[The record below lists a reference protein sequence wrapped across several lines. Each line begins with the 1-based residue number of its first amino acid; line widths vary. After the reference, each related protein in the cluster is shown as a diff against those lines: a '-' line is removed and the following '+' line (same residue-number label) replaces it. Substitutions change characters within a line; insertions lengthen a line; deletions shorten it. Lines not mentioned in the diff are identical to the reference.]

1 MSTALATVAGIAVL
15 AAAGFLPVLATVG
28 LRWCAVPLAPLAG
41 TVVAGLA
48 ATASLSFGG
57 SLLDWFLG
65 LAAGAVVVVCA
76 VFVVRPDLG
85 IRAGPR
91 RRGRDVPD
99 LVAGAVGFGL
109 VVLACAW
116 SLRGLRTPT
125 VGFDARA
132 LWVMRPGWFLQ
143 SHRQLLIDMRVKGLV
158 LNQSAYPPL
167 LSAAVAVV
175 WKVTGI
181 HTARLGVTT
190 VAVLDACVLAA
201 AALAVLQVART
212 AASRVARRW
221 IPLAVG
227 VAAAVLLVVVA
238 AGVTEPFLT
247 NGYADP
253 LWSLAAVGAV
263 AYGLQLRDEP
273 SARSAA
279 VILVLVAGMT
289 KNEGFATSVALVVLI
304 AARAVGR
311 PGRHRTPGRWVAPVV
326 VAVGELAL
334 LAWWPE
340 LMKVI
345 HARGATTAFSLSQDI
360 AHRSDAVAHGMSPYL
375 HVLVVALAVSVAGA
389 AVLRQVRRDS
399 EVGNDLWAWLALAFG
414 LVALGGALVTGSGAI
429 GPWILTTVHRI
440 TEYPCLQG
448 WWIVAVWAV
457 VAAAGLAGP
466 APRSPGRRRAG
477 LGGDPDE
484 RGRPRGSAE
493 VTLLER
499 RERGPLDDPTRT
511 DGSGPEGRHAGCR
524 GWRSLLAGAIAYLA
538 LSVGVWWN
546 IWSTH
551 PTSTTTCGCGDTSLF
566 TWFLE
571 WPAFAISHGL
581 NPLYSTYM
589 FHPTGVNLLSNT
601 AEVGVGVLL
610 APVTWLFGPVATLNV
625 ALTLSPFLSALA
637 AYVLARRFVSWAP
650 AAFAAGLLYG
660 FSPFVLTSLSDAH
673 LMLGL
678 APVPPLIVLCLDE
691 MVVRQRWRPVAVGL
705 ALGLLATVQFFI
717 GTEVL
722 VIAASMAAVGLV
734 LVLAAGL
741 TAWRTLRARL
751 PYVLRCA
758 VWTVVTSVVLLA
770 YPAWFALAGPAHL
783 SGSIW
788 GNGGILNLGG
798 SVTRNFLHAAAPD
811 PKVTALAHQLG
822 GTRDRSSPRSSSGG
836 GCWPSSSSGW
846 SSGTGT
852 AGCGSS
858 ASSAWWPCSCR

>member
-1 MSTALATVAGIAVL
+1 
-15 AAAGFLPVLATVG
+15 
-28 LRWCAVPLAPLAG
+28 
-41 TVVAGLA
+41 
-48 ATASLSFGG
+48 
-57 SLLDWFLG
+57 
-65 LAAGAVVVVCA
+65 
-76 VFVVRPDLG
+76 
-85 IRAGPR
+85 
-91 RRGRDVPD
+91 
-99 LVAGAVGFGL
+99 
-109 VVLACAW
+109 
-116 SLRGLRTPT
+116 
-125 VGFDARA
+125 
-132 LWVMRPGWFLQ
+132 
-143 SHRQLLIDMRVKGLV
+143 
-158 LNQSAYPPL
+158 
-167 LSAAVAVV
+167 
-175 WKVTGI
+175 
-181 HTARLGVTT
+181 
-190 VAVLDACVLAA
+190 
-201 AALAVLQVART
+201 
-212 AASRVARRW
+212 
-221 IPLAVG
+221 
-227 VAAAVLLVVVA
+227 
-238 AGVTEPFLT
+238 
-247 NGYADP
+247 
-253 LWSLAAVGAV
+253 
-263 AYGLQLRDEP
+263 
-273 SARSAA
+273 
-279 VILVLVAGMT
+279 
-289 KNEGFATSVALVVLI
+289 
-304 AARAVGR
+304 
-311 PGRHRTPGRWVAPVV
+311 
-326 VAVGELAL
+326 
-334 LAWWPE
+334 
-340 LMKVI
+340 
-345 HARGATTAFSLSQDI
+345 
-360 AHRSDAVAHGMSPYL
+360 
-375 HVLVVALAVSVAGA
+375 
-389 AVLRQVRRDS
+389 
-399 EVGNDLWAWLALAFG
+399 
-414 LVALGGALVTGSGAI
+414 
-429 GPWILTTVHRI
+429 
-440 TEYPCLQG
+440 
-448 WWIVAVWAV
+448 
-457 VAAAGLAGP
+457 
-466 APRSPGRRRAG
+466 
-477 LGGDPDE
+477 
-484 RGRPRGSAE
+484 

-811 PKVTALAHQLG
+811 PKVTALAHQFG
-822 GTRDRSSPRSSSGG
+822 GYQGPELSSQFVGWGVLAVLVIGLVVWHRDRRLWLFGLVGVVALLLSIGLRLDEWTAWRLVDHLPQAYNIIPFRFVLIVYLCAAVMLAIVTDHVYVLVRGPGDPGDGAAPLRAPGARARGVTAVVVAVAVSAVALVPIASYLSTSLPLTTEPVVLPAWFRTVAPHLSGSPVLLVFPPPFAYRQSSLTWQAVNRMSYAMAGGAGPGSIAQRAGAERAGEVYLGMIGFSLSATPVYPPDVASVRSAVDGWGVTTIVLPDPAGLPSYARVYPVRSIAVLMTAVMGGPPTYSAGAWVWSGVDHAG
-836 GCWPSSSSGW
+836 PPLVR
-846 SSGTGT
+846 T
-852 AGCGSS
+852 AGQLAACIRGDPQGPA
-858 ASSAWWPCSCR
+858 ASIDASIGCVMAPPGA